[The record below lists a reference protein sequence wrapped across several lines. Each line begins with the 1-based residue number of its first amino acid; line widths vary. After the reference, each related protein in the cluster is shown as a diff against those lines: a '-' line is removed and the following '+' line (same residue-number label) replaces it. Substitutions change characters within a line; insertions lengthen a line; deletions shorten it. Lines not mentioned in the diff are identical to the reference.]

1 MYHQIKKFLAL
12 SLSAVVFIML
22 INIKMP
28 TIVGILIFM
37 SMINFVLSWVEYEKS
52 FITSGTGLLL
62 FSSEIRLPC
71 RKPIDITN
79 GSYTVWGNNM
89 LLEYTC
95 DAGLFALGRTF
106 GSCNPVTR
114 RWSIKPIKCVG
125 KLSMLSPNYT
135 NNTTKLM
142 CTCFKNFSWLS
153 ITRFRKTWNNIVI
166 HLINW

>member
-1 MYHQIKKFLAL
+1 MIRVRLATSIWYGTLMKNCFKDWSQSRWRPEFWWHLKALAYMNHFGYHW
-12 SLSAVVFIML
+12 
-22 INIKMP
+22 
-28 TIVGILIFM
+28 IFGM
-37 SMINFVLSWVEYEKS
+37 
-52 FITSGTGLLL
+52 LL

-71 RKPIDITN
+71 KKPIDITN

-125 KLSMLSPNYT
+125 KLSMISPNYT
-135 NNTTKLM
+135 NNTTKWM
-142 CTCFKNFSWLS
+142 CTGFKNFSWLS
-153 ITRFRKTWNNIVI
+153 ITRFRITWNKVVI
-166 HLINW
+166 HLTNW